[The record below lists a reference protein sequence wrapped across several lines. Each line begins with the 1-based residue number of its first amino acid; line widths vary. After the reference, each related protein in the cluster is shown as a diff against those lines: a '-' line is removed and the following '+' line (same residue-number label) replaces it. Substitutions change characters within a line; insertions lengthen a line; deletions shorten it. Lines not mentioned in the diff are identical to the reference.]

1 MRIER
6 SVTSVS
12 WIPSESIPGFMK
24 LAFKARVSH
33 YDQPPPAVL
42 EDLDALRRADRFR
55 FANELRA
62 WIEVGEDGQITDFG
76 YSGRGHMGSTTMR
89 LGPTSVTFAGIA
101 RPDLQSPPE
110 IGPNWV
116 RFVQTAG
123 GRTGAPAP
131 QPVLRPPFITPVLP
145 DVWTT
150 LALVIRSEGTCEH
163 EVVGASP
170 FPRHWIYD
178 ENGRLVKKVS
188 VASFRG
194 WVNSVSGRRNPWRG
208 KDAQPLVSE
217 AESEL
222 ERLLSGQLMQGD
234 RAVRHLRAGEHLVT
248 EGDSDREIY
257 LVLDG
262 LLEVEVGGRV
272 VGRVG
277 PGAIV
282 GERSHLHGRRTATLR
297 AVTPCRVAESQP
309 ERFHPD
315 HMQQLAASHRAEEK
329 GTEAE

>member
-12 WIPSESIPGFMK
+12 WIPSESVPGFMK

-33 YDQPPPAVL
+33 YDQPPPDRLDDL
-42 EDLDALRRADRFR
+42 EALQQADRFR
-55 FANELRA
+55 FANELKA
-62 WIEVGEDGQITDFG
+62 WIEVDESGKITDFG
-76 YSGRGHMGSTTMR
+76 YSGGGRMGSTTMH
-89 LGPTSVTFAGIA
+89 LGPTSVTFAGIP
-101 RPDLQSPPE
+101 RPDIKNPPQ

-116 RFVQTAG
+116 RFVQTTG

-131 QPVLRPPFITPVLP
+131 QPVLRPPFVTPVLP
-145 DVWTT
+145 VVWTT
-150 LALVIRSEGTCEH
+150 LALTIHADGRCEH
-163 EVVGASP
+163 EVEGASP

-178 ENGRLVKKVS
+178 ENGRLVRKVS

-194 WVNSVSGRRNPWRG
+194 WVNTVSGRRNPWRG
-208 KDAQPLVSE
+208 YDNRPLVSE

-222 ERLLSGQLMQGD
+222 ERVLSGELMQGGPE
-234 RAVRHLRAGEHLVT
+234 LRELKVGERLVT
-248 EGDSDREIY
+248 EGDPDREVY
-257 LVLDG
+257 LILDG

-282 GERSHLHGRRTATLR
+282 GERSHLDGRRTATLR
-297 AVTPCRVAESQP
+297 AVTSCRVAEATP
-309 ERFHPD
+309 ERFASE
-315 HMQQLAASHRAEEK
+315 QLKQLAASHRAEDELDS
-329 GTEAE
+329 